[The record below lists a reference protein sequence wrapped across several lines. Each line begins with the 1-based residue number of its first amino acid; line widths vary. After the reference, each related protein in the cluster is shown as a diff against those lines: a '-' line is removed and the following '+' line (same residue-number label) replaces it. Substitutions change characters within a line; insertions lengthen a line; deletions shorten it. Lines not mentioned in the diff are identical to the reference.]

1 MNLRRDRG
9 PEPYQGKDERVREGS
24 QFRSFSS
31 CFREWL
37 DPVVSFVLSLLIL
50 EPKYRPLLLP
60 FHLLIY

>member
-9 PEPYQGKDERVREGS
+9 PAPYQGKDEKVREV

-31 CFREWL
+31 CFREWWGS
-37 DPVVSFVLSLLIL
+37 VISFVLSLLIL